1 MYKKDQEEEISLD
14 QNGEFHSSGINE
26 TVSFAIHLQL
36 FFFNQNGEFC
46 SLNKNSCLFFEVPAL
61 VFEIEQEQSVIYI
74 YIYILPQFHLC
85 PSKGLELNMSL
96 KIGPYT

>member
-46 SLNKNSCLFFEVPAL
+46 FLNKNSILFFEVPAL
-61 VFEIEQEQSVIYI
+61 FFEIEQEQSVIYI
-74 YIYILPQFHLC
+74 YIYYGIT
-85 PSKGLELNMSL
+85 SISSL
-96 KIGPYT
+96 SIKRIGIKYEP